1 VDGDFFL
8 NTATNVL
15 YGPKASGAWPGSG
28 TSLVGPTGPSGVSV
42 NYQQIA
48 MQKYATPATGTSF
61 SAGGFPEALAFDG
74 ATIWSASYDGSIYGL
89 NAFTGAGVA
98 SYNLGMPCIGIVS
111 DGVYN
116 WVLTTTALVKVKVAD
131 GTIVWTY
138 TPSIQPPGSIGFD
151 GTNIWVG
158 VPNNGAWYLVPA
170 NATTTPTPT
179 VFYGPAIQSMTSIGT
194 SLVAGTTGGVQMFS
208 LSGSAGI
215 SLNMPGNHYGIAFDG
230 TNVWVTNNGSNT
242 VSKIQPSTMTVLATY
257 STGSQPYGIVFDGTT
272 MWVSNQGSGTITG
285 IRVADGAS
293 MGPLT
298 AGTRPQGMAFDG
310 VNIWVANAGN
320 SGVGGLMRY

>member
-1 VDGDFFL
+1 
-8 NTATNVL
+8 
-15 YGPKASGAWPGSG
+15 
-28 TSLVGPTGPSGVSV
+28 V

-74 ATIWSASYDGSIYGL
+74 ATIWSASYDGSIYGVNGL
-89 NAFTGAGVA
+89 TGASVA
-98 SYNLGMPCIGIVS
+98 TYYLGMPCIGIVS
-111 DGVYN
+111 DGIYN

-131 GTIVWTY
+131 GIIVWTF
-138 TPSIQPPGSIGFD
+138 TPPIQAPGSIAFD

-158 VPNNGAWYLVPA
+158 IPTYGKWYLVPA
-170 NATTTPTPT
+170 NAATTPTGT
-179 VFYGPAIQSMTSIGT
+179 LFSGPVIQSMVSIGT
-194 SLVAGTTGGVQMFS
+194 SIVAGTTGGVQLFS
-208 LSGSAGI
+208 LAGQPGTP
-215 SLNMPGNHYGIAFDG
+215 LYLPGNHYGIAFDG

-257 STGSQPYGIVFDGTT
+257 STGSQPYGIVFDGVT

-285 IRVADGAS
+285 IRVADGAN
-293 MGPLT
+293 MGTLT